1 MERVWTSRL
10 RWRLRGAWLAPLLVL
25 LTLADALLI
34 HWRPLAGDGPTGFF
48 AALLLASFLNLVAI
62 AALAPFLGMAW
73 RRLRP
78 ELPVVVARDRA
89 GVVLVLLVTA
99 GLVVGG
105 ALHHGTVVRNTDAL
119 ADAHARAIAWI
130 GTYAPAPY
138 RRHLAAGG
146 HGRRRPRQPLP
157 HLRVP
162 TPRAAAP
169 GASSPTPRQRP
180 PRRRHPERRLPGGA
194 GLAPSASASGS
205 GSSDSPPSTA
215 PIPAQTVSAKPM
227 PTSQETSAIA
237 IPIGP

>member
-62 AALAPFLGMAW
+62 AALAPFLAMAW

-89 GVVLVLLVTA
+89 GVVFVLLVTA
-99 GLVVGG
+99 GLIVGG
-105 ALHHGTVVRNTDAL
+105 ALHHRTVVRNAAAA
-119 ADAHARAIAWI
+119 ADAHARAVAWI

-138 RRHLAAGG
+138 RRHLALADTVAV
-146 HGRRRPRQPLP
+146 
-157 HLRVP
+157 VP
-162 TPRAAAP
+162 GSLYRTCAHDP
-169 GASSPTPRQRP
+169 
-180 PRRRHPERRLPGGA
+180 
-194 GLAPSASASGS
+194 ASGRAWCVVAHPH
-205 GSSDSPPSTA
+205 GAVRHDGGTPNA
-215 PIPAQTVSAKPM
+215 VFQA
-227 PTSQETSAIA
+227 
-237 IPIGP
+237 GRG